1 MKGIQYVIDENGEK
15 TAVVIDL
22 EKHGELWED
31 VYDLLVAKKRESEPR
46 ESLKDVKQR
55 LRRRGKLPGNA

>member
-22 EKHGELWED
+22 HKHGELWED

-46 ESLKDVKQR
+46 ESLKGVKQR